1 MALSRFVDEIESA
14 PSWAQGALP
23 SRETATCDVA
33 WNYEVSTAARNAVF
47 CSRRAGK
54 TFTGRRRAI
63 RVACSGP
70 KRWVHVVSLIRR
82 NAKKHWWNG
91 ICASLHELGWRPRLW
106 AGDMILRLE
115 NGSFIQALGIDDEAD
130 VKRLQGDYSNL
141 IIGDE
146 AHLPND
152 NVQKSFFAAAVPM
165 LADYG
170 GAFDWLGLPPDIE
183 PTEFSA
189 ALDNPNW
196 AHFHWGMLDHDHPEP
211 APVKRER
218 VEQDLKQRGLTWESP
233 EAARTYLGK
242 RVRDPSKSAY
252 EYQRGRNDYDPASGV
267 DFSRG
272 NWLHSVGLDL
282 GFQDR
287 DAVVVLAWRPDD
299 GDRHVY
305 ARFIWQRNHLSTDS
319 LASVVG
325 LVAQAY
331 RPMAWTGDTGGHGA
345 VKVLATLMERL
356 RISIAPKP
364 PDVLVSLGYVNDDL
378 RTGRLL
384 LPTYD
389 VETDRLAEMARRKYA
404 QRPTELA
411 EVLGLLAD
419 SWSAPGPELAK
430 VARVIKPGTLKM
442 SINPKGPNHSDVS
455 EALRYA
461 HAGAQNW
468 LATQP
473 EAKRKP
479 TMLEREEAEEL
490 QERLDSARDVGRSWY
505 QRQAGRSSGAAHRLL
520 SR

>member
-14 PSWAQGALP
+14 SGRPETLALP
-23 SRETATCDVA
+23 SQETASCEEAWRYETTASSRNCVCCARRSGKTTAGGRRAVRVLLTVPDARVHISSLVKDNVRETF
-33 WNYEVSTAARNAVF
+33 WIPI
-47 CSRRAGK
+47 K
-54 TFTGRRRAI
+54 
-63 RVACSGP
+63 
-70 KRWVHVVSLIRR
+70 
-82 NAKKHWWNG
+82 
-91 ICASLHELGWRPRLW
+91 ELLNTLGVRYL
-106 AGDMILRLE
+106 ANETTLRLE
-115 NGSFIQALGIDDEAD
+115 IPANGSVLKCWGVDDMEGVKKPQGRRATLWIIDEC
-130 VKRLQGDYSNL
+130 
-141 IIGDE
+141 
-146 AHLPND
+146 HLPND
-152 NVQKSFFAAAVPM
+152 NILNALLKAIKPM
-165 LADYG
+165 FMDHG
-170 GAFDWLGLPPDIE
+170 GMLDLLGLPPEVE
-183 PTEFSA
+183 PSTFSD
-189 ALDNPNW
+189 ALDNPEWSTFKWNW
-196 AHFHWGMLDHDHPEP
+196 LDHDHPRP
-211 APVKRER
+211 REQKLAE
-218 VEQDLKQRGLTWESP
+218 VEEDIKERGLTWESP
-233 EAARTYLGK
+233 EIQRDYLGR

-252 EYQRGRNDYDPASGV
+252 EYQQGRNDYDPGAVQFDSG
-267 DFSRG
+267 
-272 NWLHSVGLDL
+272 WLHAVGLDL

-287 DAVVVLAWRPDD
+287 DAIVVLAWRMDD
-299 GDRHVY
+299 PSRRVL

-319 LASVVG
+319 LSSVVG

-331 RPMAWTGDTGGHGA
+331 RPIAWTGDTGGHGA

-430 VARVIKPGTLKM
+430 VARVVKPGTLKM
-442 SINPKGPNHSDVS
+442 TINPKGPNHSDVS

-479 TMLEREEAEEL
+479 TLLEREEEEEL